1 MADDAQCWKGR
12 HPVRNFVMRILVNT
26 LALWIVSA
34 IFPSLIWFERG
45 GAASYLIAGLALG
58 GANAVLMPILQL
70 LALPLTVVSLGL
82 FAFVVNGIVLSI
94 VAAFTNLE
102 TGGILSAV
110 LASVLLSIASS
121 IVSTVLG
128 EKKKKS

>member
-1 MADDAQCWKGR
+1 
-12 HPVRNFVMRILVNT
+12 VRNFVMRVLINT

-70 LALPLTVVSLGL
+70 LALPFTIITLGL
-82 FAFVVNGIVLSI
+82 FAFVVNGIVLFL
-94 VAAFTNLE
+94 VAVFTNLE
-102 TGGILSAV
+102 TGGILAAV
-110 LASVLLSIASS
+110 LASLLLSITSS

-128 EKKKKS
+128 EKKKS

>member
-1 MADDAQCWKGR
+1 
-12 HPVRNFVMRILVNT
+12 MRVLINS
-26 LALWIVSA
+26 LALWLVSA
-34 IFPSLIWFERG
+34 VFPSLIWFERG

-58 GANAVLMPILQL
+58 GANAILMPILQL
-70 LALPLTVVSLGL
+70 LALPFTVVTLGL

-102 TGGILSAV
+102 TGGILAAV
-110 LASVLLSIASS
+110 IASVLLSIASS

-128 EKKKKS
+128 EKKRNQRQP

>member
-1 MADDAQCWKGR
+1 
-12 HPVRNFVMRILVNT
+12 VRNFVMRVVINT

-70 LALPLTVVSLGL
+70 FALPLTIVTLGL
-82 FAFVVNGIVLSI
+82 FALVVNGIVLSI
-94 VAAFTNLE
+94 VASFTNLE
-102 TGGILSAV
+102 TGGILAAV
-110 LASVLLSIASS
+110 IASVLLSITSS

-128 EKKKKS
+128 EKKSGK

>member
-1 MADDAQCWKGR
+1 MK
-12 HPVRNFVMRILVNT
+12 NFVMRVLVNT

-45 GAASYLIAGLALG
+45 GAASYLIAGMVLG
-58 GANAVLMPILQL
+58 AANAVLQPILQL
-70 LALPLTVVSLGL
+70 LALPVTVITFGL
-82 FAFVVNGIVLSI
+82 FAFVVNGVVLSL

-102 TGGILSAV
+102 TGGFLAAM

-121 IVSTVLG
+121 MVRHILG
-128 EKKKKS
+128 EKTQKT